1 MEHFVGVLHVAGTL
15 EPRKESSMKNVSGSQ
30 EKATRATS
38 SSSFPAKLKA
48 PARGKRYAQARFTIE
63 RGKEYA
69 LADAIKLVKETSTV
83 KFDASVE
90 IHCRLGVDTKKAEQ
104 LVRTSVVLPHSTG
117 KKRKIAV
124 FTTPEREQEAKAAGA
139 DIVGGNDF
147 VKEII
152 KTGKADFDVAI
163 ATPDFMK
170 SLAPAARTLGQK
182 GLMPNPKNETVTT
195 NLKKTIQELQGGKL
209 TVRSDESGNVHGLV
223 GKVSLSDQDLSDN
236 IQAFLAAIKKA
247 KPADTKGTY
256 LRSITVTSAMGP
268 GIRVRV

>member
-1 MEHFVGVLHVAGTL
+1 MKHF
-15 EPRKESSMKNVSGSQ
+15 PKSQ
-30 EKATRATS
+30 EQATRAAGPS
-38 SSSFPAKLKA
+38 SIPAKPKA
-48 PARGKRYAQARFTIE
+48 PARGKRYAQARSKIE

-69 LADAIKLVKETSTV
+69 LPEAVRLVKETATV

-117 KKRKIAV
+117 KKRRIAV
-124 FTTPEREQEAKAAGA
+124 FTTPEKEQEAKDAGA

-170 SLAPAARTLGQK
+170 SLTPAARTLGQK

-195 NLKKTIQELQGGKL
+195 NLKKTIRELQGGKL

-223 GKVSLSDQDLSDN
+223 GKVSLSDKDLSDN
-236 IQAFLAAIKKA
+236 IQAFLTAIKKA
-247 KPADTKGTY
+247 KPADVKGTY
-256 LRSITVTSAMGP
+256 LRTITVTSAMGP
-268 GIRVRV
+268 GIRIRA